1 MRVNNSIRT
10 FRACYP
16 ILQMKASLRCLAIRV
31 AFRAVGTL
39 AVLGL
44 PAKAVPVTIRAATVI
59 DGRGGVLHNTTI
71 TVDGSKIT
79 RIAPAGAARVDFD
92 LGNATL
98 MPGWIDTH
106 IHLVSHFN
114 GAGRAD
120 SSAESTTEFI
130 LRVEGTAWETLQAGF
145 TTVQS
150 LGAESDKVV
159 RDLINSGVVPGPRV
173 LTSLTALT
181 DKSGTREEIRAKVQK
196 LVAAG
201 ADEIKIFAT
210 KSSRDGGAQSM
221 TDAQI
226 QAACSEAR
234 ALSRRVAVHAHAAS
248 GAKAAI
254 LAGCNSIEHG
264 TFLTD
269 EVLDL
274 MVQRGIYFNPNL
286 ANIPNYLEHK
296 AAYQGIGNFTPEG
309 FAEMAKD
316 LPIRIDTLK
325 RAMAKKVMI
334 VFGTDAV
341 GGLHGRNA
349 EEFILRVRDAGQP
362 AMDALISATSRAAA
376 SIGMGDKI
384 GAIAE
389 GMEADLVATDGN
401 PLLNIEAV
409 RKVTFVMKGGVVYKN
424 LPPASR

>member
-1 MRVNNSIRT
+1 
-10 FRACYP
+10 
-16 ILQMKASLRCLAIRV
+16 MKTYLRCLATRV
-31 AFRAVGTL
+31 AFRAVAVL

-44 PAKAVPVTIRAATVI
+44 PARAVPVTIRAATVF
-59 DGRGGVLHNTTI
+59 DGRGGVLRNTTI
-71 TVDGSKIT
+71 TIDGSKII
-79 RIAPAGAARVDFD
+79 RIEPAGAARVDFD

-114 GAGRAD
+114 GSGRAD

-130 LRVEGTAWETLQAGF
+130 LRVEGTAWDTLQAGF

-159 RDLINSGVVPGPRV
+159 RDLINAGVVPGPRV

-181 DKSGTREEIRAKVQK
+181 DKSGTPEEIRAKVQK
-196 LVAAG
+196 LVATG
-201 ADEIKIFAT
+201 ADEIKIFST
-210 KSSRDGGAQSM
+210 KSSREGGAQSM

-226 QAACSEAR
+226 QAACSEAGK
-234 ALSRRVAVHAHAAS
+234 LGRRVVVHAHAAS

-269 EVLDL
+269 DVLDL
-274 MVQRGIYFNPNL
+274 MVQRGVYFDPNL
-286 ANIPNYLEHK
+286 ANISNYLEHR
-296 AAYQGIGNFTPEG
+296 AAYEGMGNFTPEG
-309 FAEMAKD
+309 FAEMEKSV
-316 LPIRIDTLK
+316 PIRIDTIK

-341 GGLHGRNA
+341 AGLHGRNA

-362 AMDALISATSRAAA
+362 AMEALISATSRAAA

-389 GMEADLVATDGN
+389 GMEADFVATDGN
-401 PLLNIEAV
+401 PLADITAV
-409 RKVTFVMKGGVVYKN
+409 RKVAFVMKGGVVYKN